1 MKLVKNTEN
10 RESIYEIV
18 YEESTI
24 KELISEIITNCS
36 IRVRGRHRVE
46 ANTLKEAKEIIDSL
60 VDSIGNKIYENVTDI
75 REEQVNDP
83 FDYWR
88 HGDPVPYSFEAD
100 VLVSPKLVGFLNNL
114 LSGEDEISLY
124 GYEYFEER
132 KELSEKTKLAM
143 EINTKDYEI
152 NQISNY
158 DTERKMQMLEDFA
171 YMLER
176 LKSIPN
182 FDYEKLSKYYDL
194 AGQAISLE
202 LVQET
207 FVYKKQT
214 PSKSR

>member
-1 MKLVKNTEN
+1 
-10 RESIYEIV
+10 
-18 YEESTI
+18 
-24 KELISEIITNCS
+24 
-36 IRVRGRHRVE
+36 
-46 ANTLKEAKEIIDSL
+46 
-60 VDSIGNKIYENVTDI
+60 
-75 REEQVNDP
+75 
-83 FDYWR
+83 
-88 HGDPVPYSFEAD
+88 
-100 VLVSPKLVGFLNNL
+100 
-114 LSGEDEISLY
+114 
-124 GYEYFEER
+124 
-132 KELSEKTKLAM
+132 M

-194 AGQAISLE
+194 AEQAISLE

>member
-10 RESIYEIV
+10 RESVYELV

-46 ANTLKEAKEIIDSL
+46 AKTLEGAKSKINAL
-60 VDSIGNKIYENVTDI
+60 VDSIGNKIYENVSDI
-75 REEQVNDP
+75 REEEVNDP

-114 LSGEDEISLY
+114 LSGEDKISLY
-124 GYEYFEER
+124 GYEYFKER

-182 FDYEKLSKYYDL
+182 FDYEKLFKYYDL
-194 AGQAISLE
+194 AEQAISLE

>member
-24 KELISEIITNCS
+24 KELISEIIKNCS

-46 ANTLKEAKEIIDSL
+46 ANTLEGAKNKIDSL

-100 VLVSPKLVGFLNNL
+100 VLVSPKLVGFLNIL
-114 LSGEDEISLY
+114 LSGEKISLY
-124 GYEYFEER
+124 SYEYF
-132 KELSEKTKLAM
+132 
-143 EINTKDYEI
+143 YFV
-152 NQISNY
+152 QSNSCQ
-158 DTERKMQMLEDFA
+158 D
-171 YMLER
+171 
-176 LKSIPN
+176 
-182 FDYEKLSKYYDL
+182 
-194 AGQAISLE
+194 
-202 LVQET
+202 
-207 FVYKKQT
+207 
-214 PSKSR
+214 